1 MATSAKFRKKVP
13 ACPVR
18 RNKGRK
24 WRRFRETFFGQSP
37 TNRLCADCLQRG
49 ITVAARIVDH
59 IIPIAL
65 KPELEFEL
73 SNLQGLCVECSDRK
87 TAREN
92 SGGRQ
97 AR

>member
-1 MATSAKFRKKVP
+1 MATSPKFRKKLSV
-13 ACPVR
+13 CPVR

-24 WRRFRETFFGQSP
+24 WRRFRDTFFAVDPQ
-37 TNRLCADCLQRG
+37 NRLCADCLRRG
-49 ITVAARIVDH
+49 LTRVARIVDH
-59 IIPIAL
+59 ILPIAL
-65 KPELEFEL
+65 RPELEFEL

-92 SGGRQ
+92 SGGRT